1 MAIPA
6 SRSRSWMRFAAFGSM
21 VLIIATTWPRAAPAM
36 MPLAPRITCSVCA
49 VVSTMVMVRADWR
62 ATSAADAA
70 APAPRAT
77 MAETLAPSVS
87 LTTSA

>member
-1 MAIPA
+1 
-6 SRSRSWMRFAAFGSM
+6 MRLAAWGSM

-36 MPLAPRITCSVCA
+36 MPLAPRITSSVCA

-62 ATSAADAA
+62 ATSAGVAA
-70 APAPRAT
+70 ALAPRAT
-77 MAETLAPSVS
+77 RAATLAPSIS